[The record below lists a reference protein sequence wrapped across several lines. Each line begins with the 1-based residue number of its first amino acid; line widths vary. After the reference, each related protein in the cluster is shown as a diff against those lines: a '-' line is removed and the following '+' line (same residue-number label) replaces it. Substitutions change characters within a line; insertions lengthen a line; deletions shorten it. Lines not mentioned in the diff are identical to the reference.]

1 MAAKT
6 GQSALAT
13 AMKGGKVTERQAQS
27 ALGQAVTKIANL
39 TKKAESS
46 KEAMLETGT
55 LVLHTAE
62 TQGSLFLASMAEG
75 YLGEDKLKMGSV
87 DLRAPVGLIAQGYGL
102 YQTMQGQKGA
112 GAHVLAIGNG
122 VMGSWL
128 ATVARNA
135 GRTLAEKRGGAPAA
149 VPTPAP
155 TPTMQ
160 GVMPTM
166 QGVVPMLPAP
176 SLLPEPTM
184 QGPVREVLLTPADPG
199 VQGEDDPDDFG
210 RRPGSVR
217 RRVRRRRRQA
227 QAQGA
232 GPIRRGRFVRA
243 HFDDDDESDELDAA

>member
-1 MAAKT
+1 MATKT
-6 GQSALAT
+6 GQTALST

-46 KEAMLETGT
+46 KEAMMETGT

-87 DLRAPVGLIAQGYGL
+87 DVRAPVGLIAQGYGL
-102 YQTMQGQKGA
+102 YQTMSGQKGA

-135 GRTLAEKRGGAPAA
+135 GRTLAEKKAGVGQAPVQPAA
-149 VPTPAP
+149 VAPAP
-155 TPTMQ
+155 TAITMQ
-160 GVMPTM
+160 GH
-166 QGVVPMLPAP
+166 PMLAGP
-176 SLLPEPTM
+176 SLLPEPLLA
-184 QGPVREVLLTPADPG
+184 GPPREVLLTPSETTE
-199 VQGEDDPDDFG
+199 GEDDDFG
-210 RRPGSVR
+210 RRGRGMRGR
-217 RRVRRRRRQA
+217 RRMRRGGGRPMRGR
-227 QAQGA
+227 G
-232 GPIRRGRFVRA
+232 GGRFVRA
-243 HFDDDDESDELDAA
+243 QLDEDGDEDAET